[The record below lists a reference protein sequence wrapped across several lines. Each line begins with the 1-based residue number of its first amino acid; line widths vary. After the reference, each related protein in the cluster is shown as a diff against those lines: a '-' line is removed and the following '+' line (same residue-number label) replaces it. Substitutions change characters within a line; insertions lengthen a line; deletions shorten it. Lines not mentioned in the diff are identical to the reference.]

1 MSIQFSNSLQS
12 PLKENEKNFISRK
25 RIRKNEMSWSFEEEF
40 LFFEAH
46 TFLGNKW
53 KKYSQI
59 IHK

>member
-1 MSIQFSNSLQS
+1 MSDQFSNSIDD
-12 PLKENEKNFISRK
+12 NFEEEQTLISKK
-25 RIRKNEMSWSFEEEF
+25 RNKKNEMSWSFEEEF

-59 IHK
+59 IYK

>member
-1 MSIQFSNSLQS
+1 MSDQFSNSIDDNYEEEQTLLS
-12 PLKENEKNFISRK
+12 KK
-25 RIRKNEMSWSFEEEF
+25 RNKKNEMSWSFEEEF

>member
-1 MSIQFSNSLQS
+1 MSDQFSNSIDDNFEEEQTLI
-12 PLKENEKNFISRK
+12 LKK
-25 RIRKNEMSWSFEEEF
+25 RNKKNEMSWSFEEEF